1 LQSNN
6 YNNRNTLFNLTCPLK
21 DNNILIGLNPKKSS
35 VTTTFLNSDY
45 SSIIPIVSSFFILK
59 DTQVNVREDCIEFL
73 VADTDIKDKFPIL
86 LKELSKI
93 GMVASARRQKYF
105 SRLMPA
111 LSSAI
116 RLQIANG
123 IVITVFKDPKQKI
136 RVKRKVPLHL
146 IAFAIVVTLVFYDGF
161 MRSGSIFANTYVS
174 DPVLL
179 AVAYTMSLMGILG
192 IHELGH
198 MIALKHYNIKAS
210 WPYFIPGV
218 PGFMPT
224 FGALITQQSKMPN
237 RNVMFDVG
245 IAGPIAGLIITVIVS
260 IYGSSISALIP
271 LEEYQN
277 LSEENRLFSLNTGL
291 LMIATLHM
299 TDKVVEDMVLVMSPL
314 LFAAWIGFALT
325 SINLIPAW
333 QLDGGHLARAMFG
346 ERWHRII
353 TYVGIVPLFLMG
365 FWLMAILVLILS
377 QRMPSNAPLDD
388 VTSLSKRRK
397 MLFFITLGIVIV
409 TAPIPSSI
417 LPWA

>member
-1 LQSNN
+1 MA
-6 YNNRNTLFNLTCPLK
+6 
-21 DNNILIGLNPKKSS
+21 
-35 VTTTFLNSDY
+35 TTFLNSDF
-45 SSIIPIVSSFFILK
+45 SRVVPIVSSFFTLK
-59 DTQVNVREDCIEFL
+59 DTQMNIREDYIEFL
-73 VADTDIKDKFPIL
+73 VADTNIKDKFPIL

-93 GMVASARRQKYF
+93 GMVPTARRQKYF

-116 RLQIANG
+116 RLQIEDG
-123 IVITVFKDPKQKI
+123 IVIAVFKVQKQKI
-136 RVKRKVPLHL
+136 GAKRKLPLPL
-146 IAFAIVVTLVFYDGF
+146 IFFAIAVTFVFYDGF
-161 MRSGSIFANTYVS
+161 IRSSSIFAKTYVS

-179 AVAYTMSLMGILG
+179 AGAYTMSLIGILG

-218 PGFMPT
+218 PGVIPT
-224 FGALITQQSKMPN
+224 FGALITQKSNMPN
-237 RNVMFDVG
+237 KNVMFDVG
-245 IAGPIAGLIITVIVS
+245 IAGPVAGLIITIIVS
-260 IYGSSISALIP
+260 IYGSAISTLIP
-271 LEEYQN
+271 LDEYQR
-277 LSEENRLFSLNTGL
+277 LSEENRLFSFNTSL

-299 TDKVVEDMVLVMSPL
+299 TDKVVENMVLVMSPL

-325 SINLIPAW
+325 SINLVPAW

-353 TYVGIVPLFLMG
+353 TYAGIGALFLMG
-365 FWLMAILVLILS
+365 FWPMAILVLILS
-377 QRMPSNAPLDD
+377 QRIPSNAPLDD
-388 VTSLSKRRK
+388 VTSLSQRRK

>member
-1 LQSNN
+1 
-6 YNNRNTLFNLTCPLK
+6 
-21 DNNILIGLNPKKSS
+21 
-35 VTTTFLNSDY
+35 VATTFLNSDY
-45 SSIIPIVSSFFILK
+45 SRVIPIVSSFFTLK
-59 DTQVNVREDCIEFL
+59 DTQLNVREDYIEFL
-73 VADTDIKDKFPIL
+73 IADTDIKDKFPNL
-86 LKELSKI
+86 LKDLSKI
-93 GMVASARRQKYF
+93 GMIASARRQKYF

-116 RLQIANG
+116 RLQIADG
-123 IVITVFKDPKQKI
+123 IVIAVFKVPKQKI
-136 RVKRKVPLHL
+136 RVKRKLPLHL
-146 IAFAIVVTLVFYDGF
+146 IFFAIAVTFVFYDGF
-161 MRSGSIFANTYVS
+161 MRSSTIFAKTYVS

-218 PGFMPT
+218 PGFIPT
-224 FGALITQQSKMPN
+224 FGALITQQSNMPN
-237 RNVMFDVG
+237 KNVMFDVG
-245 IAGPIAGLIITVIVS
+245 VAGPIAGLIITVIVS
-260 IYGSSISALIP
+260 IYGSSISTLIP
-271 LEEYQN
+271 LEEYQS
-277 LSEENRLFSLNTGL
+277 LSEENRLFSFNTCL

-299 TDKVVEDMVLVMSPL
+299 TDKVVENMVLVMSPL

-353 TYVGIVPLFLMG
+353 TYAGIGALFLMG
-365 FWLMAILVLILS
+365 FWPMAILVLILS
-377 QRMPSNAPLDD
+377 QRMPSNTPLDD
-388 VTSLSKRRK
+388 VTSLSQRRK
-397 MLFFITLGIVIV
+397 MLFFITLGIAIV

>member
-1 LQSNN
+1 MA
-6 YNNRNTLFNLTCPLK
+6 
-21 DNNILIGLNPKKSS
+21 
-35 VTTTFLNSDY
+35 TTFLNSDY
-45 SSIIPIVSSFFILK
+45 SRIIPIVSSFFILK
-59 DTQVNVREDCIEFL
+59 DTQVNVKEDHIEFL
-73 VADTDIKDKFPIL
+73 VADTDIKEKFPLL
-86 LKELSKI
+86 LKELGKI

-116 RLQIANG
+116 RLQIADG
-123 IVITVFKDPKQKI
+123 IVIAVFKVPKQKI
-136 RVKRKVPLHL
+136 RVKRKLPLPL
-146 IAFAIVVTLVFYDGF
+146 IFFAIAVTFVFYDGF
-161 MRSGSIFANTYVS
+161 MRSGSIFAMTYVS

-179 AVAYTMSLMGILG
+179 TVAYTMSLMGILG

-218 PGFMPT
+218 PGIIPT
-224 FGALITQQSKMPN
+224 FGALITQQSHMPN
-237 RNVMFDVG
+237 KNVMFDVG
-245 IAGPIAGLIITVIVS
+245 IAGPIAGLIITIIVS
-260 IYGSSISALIP
+260 IYGSSISTLIP
-271 LEEYQN
+271 IEEYQN
-277 LSEENRLFSLNTGL
+277 LSEENRLFSFNTGM
-291 LMIATLHM
+291 LMIATLHL
-299 TDKVVEDMVLVMSPL
+299 TDKVVDNMVLVMSPL

-353 TYVGIVPLFLMG
+353 TYAGVGALFLMG
-365 FWLMAILVLILS
+365 FWPMAILVLILS
-377 QRMPSNAPLDD
+377 QRIPSNAPLDD
-388 VTSLSKRRK
+388 VTSLSQRRK